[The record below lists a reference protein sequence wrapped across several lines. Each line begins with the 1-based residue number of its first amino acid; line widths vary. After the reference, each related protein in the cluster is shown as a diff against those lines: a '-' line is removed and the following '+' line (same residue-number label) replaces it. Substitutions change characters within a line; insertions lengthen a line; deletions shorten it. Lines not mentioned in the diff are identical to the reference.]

1 MSITK
6 TITKTKPFK
15 TIEDIIT
22 LGDMDNNNTINLS
35 DVIILLKTYLGIY

>member
-22 LGDMDNNNTINLS
+22 YYRRLHNETR
-35 DVIILLKTYLGIY
+35 